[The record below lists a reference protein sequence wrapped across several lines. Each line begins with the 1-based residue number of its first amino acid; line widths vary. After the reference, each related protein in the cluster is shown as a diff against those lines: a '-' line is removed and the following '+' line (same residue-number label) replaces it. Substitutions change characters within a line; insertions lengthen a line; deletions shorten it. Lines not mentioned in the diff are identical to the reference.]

1 MKNKK
6 ICPKCR
12 GTEFNYIVVIP
23 ETTSDTIIA
32 VCRLCGQKIK
42 HYDWYGKSIFDKQDK
57 ELFKDKKGKGLKDGK

>member
-23 ETTSDTIIA
+23 ETTSDTIKLY
-32 VCRLCGQKIK
+32 VDYVDRRLNIMIGVVKVYLTNKIK
-42 HYDWYGKSIFDKQDK
+42 NYSKIKK
-57 ELFKDKKGKGLKDGK
+57 ERD